1 MKSSLEVC
9 FKLRTVL
16 KLLWRSQTVSHK
28 EEQKHTLRET
38 YINKDCE
45 NVTKFMKITSNSTH
59 ERQRRQKA
67 HNDKKTGF
75 LNELVEHADL
85 HKPVLNKIKTTD
97 E

>member
-1 MKSSLEVC
+1 
-9 FKLRTVL
+9 
-16 KLLWRSQTVSHK
+16 
-28 EEQKHTLRET
+28 
-38 YINKDCE
+38 
-45 NVTKFMKITSNSTH
+45 MKITSNSTH
-59 ERQRRQKA
+59 NRQKRQKV